1 MRLGNEMKREAVLEQ
16 VELNPLGE
24 IRMGCNAYGLQIKTN
39 FGDFELF
46 KDVPILI
53 GHTDYSKCIEQ
64 SECQRYLLLRGGF
77 GIYIL
82 DIKDQ
87 SISIYKLTIRG
98 ENNELSEEN
107 PIFGKEK
114 QHISGFSKSYFL
126 QFPFVKKTEFNNV
139 LSKFETLRK
148 KQINELVNAL
158 S

>member
-1 MRLGNEMKREAVLEQ
+1 MKRDAVLEE

-24 IRMGCNAYGLQIKTN
+24 IRMGCDAYGLLIKTN

-46 KDVPILI
+46 KDVPILV

-64 SECQRYLLLRGGF
+64 SECKRYLLLRGAF
-77 GIYIL
+77 GVYIL

-87 SISIYKLTIRG
+87 SVSVYRLTIRG
-98 ENNELSEEN
+98 ESHEVSEEN
-107 PIFGKEK
+107 PIFGTEK
-114 QHISGFSKSYFL
+114 QHISGFSKTYFL
-126 QFPFVKKTEFNNV
+126 QFPFVRKADFYSV

-148 KQINELVNAL
+148 KQISDLVSAL